1 MDGPARVSRPA
12 AVRGLGAL
20 LPPARSHGASG
31 ASPPR
36 KPVGTGQRPS
46 GQLPVS
52 GPVPTPVCTPAV
64 MGNTVSS
71 ERVADP
77 PAALAR
83 HDLAPPRPQNT
94 PDPTNSAPFCSQ
106 DTQRSTICKYANQ
119 GGCPPA
125 AGSTGG
131 PGEEGGPR
139 RTCHASPDRCAYP
152 HTRMHTHMHTCTY
165 TLQLN
170 TSTGGAPDLGGLT
183 TAVKME
189 QVDVRQRS
197 TFLHQVGN
205 LSPSPE
211 NPTWPE
217 QGPCPLHPCPQVVA

>member
-12 AVRGLGAL
+12 AVRGLGAP

-31 ASPPR
+31 ASPPW

-83 HDLAPPRPQNT
+83 HDLAPPKASEHPRP
-94 PDPTNSAPFCSQ
+94 
-106 DTQRSTICKYANQ
+106 R
-119 GGCPPA
+119 
-125 AGSTGG
+125 
-131 PGEEGGPR
+131 E
-139 RTCHASPDRCAYP
+139 
-152 HTRMHTHMHTCTY
+152 
-165 TLQLN
+165 L
-170 TSTGGAPDLGGLT
+170 
-183 TAVKME
+183 
-189 QVDVRQRS
+189 S
-197 TFLHQVGN
+197 TFLQPGYPEIYHLQVR
-205 LSPSPE
+205 
-211 NPTWPE
+211 
-217 QGPCPLHPCPQVVA
+217 